1 MNSMFPEDFDP
12 YAQLQHCLVEVD
24 SHNVTLEKLIRAH
37 NNLGSHV
44 AELFEQN
51 ARLAS
56 ALADVNK
63 ELAEL
68 RRAII

>member
-24 SHNVTLEKLIRAH
+24 SHNVTLEKLIKAH

-44 AELFEQN
+44 AELYEQN
-51 ARLAS
+51 AQIARELHE
-56 ALADVNK
+56 VNK
-63 ELAEL
+63 ILKQL
-68 RRAII
+68 RNATK

>member
-1 MNSMFPEDFDP
+1 MNKMFPEDFDP

-24 SHNVTLEKLIRAH
+24 SHNTTIEKLIKAH

-44 AELFEQN
+44 ADLYEQN

-68 RRAII
+68 KRATI